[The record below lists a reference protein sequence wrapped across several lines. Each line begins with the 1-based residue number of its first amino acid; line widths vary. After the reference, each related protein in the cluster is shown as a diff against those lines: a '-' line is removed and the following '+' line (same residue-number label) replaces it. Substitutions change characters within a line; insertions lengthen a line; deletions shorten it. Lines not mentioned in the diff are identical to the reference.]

1 MLHIMK
7 ALWRRWKGF
16 AHSIIRAQNW
26 LIMAMA
32 YLIAMGPVALVMRL
46 KSNDLIDRGLG
57 DPEARSYW
65 VGLNEPNQD
74 IRRSQ
79 RPW

>member
-7 ALWRRWKGF
+7 AMWRRWKGL

-26 LIMAMA
+26 LIMAIA
-32 YLIAMGPVALVMRL
+32 YLIAMGPVAAIMRL

-57 DPEARSYW
+57 DPDARSFW
-65 VGLNEPNQD
+65 IRLSEPNQD

>member
-1 MLHIMK
+1 MLHMMK
-7 ALWRRWKGF
+7 ALWRRWKGL
-16 AHSIIRAQNW
+16 AHGIIRAQNW
-26 LIMAMA
+26 LIMAVA
-32 YLIAMGPVALVMRL
+32 YLVAMGPVAALMRL

-57 DPEARSYW
+57 DPDAGTYW
-65 VGLNEPNQD
+65 IELTEPNQD